1 MVYFTHVSY
10 PLSSSPTYYW
20 YLGKMNDVSF
30 SSDILVVFGPKMH
43 GILQGQ
49 GIGILPEIVCH
60 FQDSAL
66 YRRIPKHI
74 TLENLDLGV

>member
-43 GILQGQ
+43 GILQG
-49 GIGILPEIVCH
+49 IGIMPEIVCH

-66 YRRIPKHI
+66 YKRIPKQI
-74 TLENLDLGV
+74 ENLDLGV

>member
-1 MVYFTHVSY
+1 MVYFTHVFY

-30 SSDILVVFGPKMH
+30 SSDILVVFGPKM
-43 GILQGQ
+43 LLQ
-49 GIGILPEIVCH
+49 GIGIMPEIVCH